1 MKKYLG
7 ILIIFITFTAKAITV
22 QEFINAQA
30 IIDSPLKRKTPP
42 DDSEQQAILALK
54 NLLNTRITG
63 MVEGVLATNG
73 MYGIRT
79 GSQLLCVKSIDTDEL
94 IKGLTYLWD
103 KSSKEMRMLIADA
116 NLSTYI
122 VAYLEKKYKCVK
134 A

>member
-7 ILIIFITFTAKAITV
+7 ILIIFITFTTKAITV

-30 IIDSPLKRKTPP
+30 IIDSPLKRQTPP

-103 KSSKEMRMLIADA
+103 KSSKEMRMSIADA

>member
-30 IIDSPLKRKTPP
+30 IIDSPLKRQTPP
-42 DDSEQQAILALK
+42 DDSEQQVILALK

-73 MYGIRT
+73 LYGIRT

-103 KSSKEMRMLIADA
+103 KSSKEMRMSIADA

-122 VAYLEKKYKCVK
+122 VAYLEKNYKCVK

>member
-30 IIDSPLKRKTPP
+30 IIDSPLKRQTPP

-103 KSSKEMRMLIADA
+103 KSSKEMRMSIADA

>member
-30 IIDSPLKRKTPP
+30 IIDSPLKRQTPP

-54 NLLNTRITG
+54 NLLNTSITG

-103 KSSKEMRMLIADA
+103 KSSKEMRMSIADA

-122 VAYLEKKYKCVK
+122 VTYLEKKYKCVK